1 MNSSEIRS
9 RYLEFFRR
17 HQHTVVSSSSLIPAN
32 DPTLYFTNAGMVQF
46 KDIFLGKDHRNY
58 RRATTVQKCL
68 RVSGKHNDLEN
79 VGHTAR
85 HHTFFEMLG
94 NFSFGDYFKAEAIA
108 LAWEF
113 LTQEMRIDSARL
125 WVTVYEE
132 DEEALAIWRDKVGV
146 PEERIQKLGTH
157 DNFWS
162 MGDTGP
168 CGPCT
173 EIHYDHGPKIS
184 ADLRGPAGGDP
195 RYVEI
200 WNLVFMQY
208 DRSSDGVL
216 TPLPRPSIDT
226 GMGLERLTAVVQ
238 GVYANYDTDL
248 FQVVVQKA
256 ASLAKIRYGEDP
268 VKDVALKVIADHSR
282 AATFLIADGVM
293 PSNEERGYVL
303 RRIMR
308 RGIRYGVKIGLGA
321 PFMVE
326 TVKSVIQHFGT
337 AYPEL
342 VDRAEFITEV
352 VQGEELRF
360 AATLERGMA
369 LLERAVAEQSQQ
381 ISGQTAF
388 TLADTFGFPVDL
400 TQLIAAERGVGVDE
414 EEFKKL
420 YQEQKERSRKNW
432 EGSGEKAVSACW
444 YALADQ
450 QNYFSGYEHDRD
462 ESTVTQI
469 IAEEALVPALMEG
482 QEGDVLAHITP
493 FYAASGGQV
502 GDTGWIRWEHG
513 EARVLDSWKPVGQ
526 LHAHRVR
533 VHKGILRAG
542 MSIRLE
548 VDSDRRDRSRRNHTG
563 THLLHAALRS
573 VLGGHVS
580 QKGSLVAPDRLRFD
594 FAHHKPMTS
603 EELKAVEDMVN
614 GEIMQN
620 GAVSTAE
627 MSQDAAR
634 AAGAMALFGEKYG
647 DQVRVVR
654 VEQFSME
661 LCGGTHVKRAG
672 DIGCFKILSE
682 EGIAAGVRR
691 IEAQTGWGALAHIR
705 VTEARLEQAAAEL
718 KSTPAMLVEAV
729 SRLVAEKNRLS
740 RELEQTKRDLA
751 RAAAGNL
758 EEKVI
763 SIGTTKVLAAELS
776 IDPEGL
782 REEADRWRD
791 KLGSSVVV
799 LVARAGEDVR
809 LVVGISKDLAG
820 KTYHAGKIIG
830 VLAQHV
836 GGKGGGR
843 PDFAQA
849 GGKEPSG
856 IPALLAATPGVLQS

>member
-1 MNSSEIRS
+1 
-9 RYLEFFRR
+9 
-17 HQHTVVSSSSLIPAN
+17 
-32 DPTLYFTNAGMVQF
+32 
-46 KDIFLGKDHRNY
+46 
-58 RRATTVQKCL
+58 
-68 RVSGKHNDLEN
+68 
-79 VGHTAR
+79 
-85 HHTFFEMLG
+85 
-94 NFSFGDYFKAEAIA
+94 
-108 LAWEF
+108 
-113 LTQEMRIDSARL
+113 
-125 WVTVYEE
+125 
-132 DEEALAIWRDKVGV
+132 
-146 PEERIQKLGTH
+146 
-157 DNFWS
+157 
-162 MGDTGP
+162 
-168 CGPCT
+168 
-173 EIHYDHGPKIS
+173 
-184 ADLRGPAGGDP
+184 
-195 RYVEI
+195 
-200 WNLVFMQY
+200 
-208 DRSSDGVL
+208 
-216 TPLPRPSIDT
+216 
-226 GMGLERLTAVVQ
+226 
-238 GVYANYDTDL
+238 
-248 FQVVVQKA
+248 
-256 ASLAKIRYGEDP
+256 
-268 VKDVALKVIADHSR
+268 
-282 AATFLIADGVM
+282 
-293 PSNEERGYVL
+293 
-303 RRIMR
+303 
-308 RGIRYGVKIGLGA
+308 
-321 PFMVE
+321 
-326 TVKSVIQHFGT
+326 
-337 AYPEL
+337 
-342 VDRAEFITEV
+342 
-352 VQGEELRF
+352 
-360 AATLERGMA
+360 
-369 LLERAVAEQSQQ
+369 
-381 ISGQTAF
+381 
-388 TLADTFGFPVDL
+388 
-400 TQLIAAERGVGVDE
+400 
-414 EEFKKL
+414 
-420 YQEQKERSRKNW
+420 
-432 EGSGEKAVSACW
+432 
-444 YALADQ
+444 
-450 QNYFSGYEHDRD
+450 
-462 ESTVTQI
+462 
-469 IAEEALVPALMEG
+469 MEG
-482 QEGDVLAHITP
+482 HEGDVLAHITP